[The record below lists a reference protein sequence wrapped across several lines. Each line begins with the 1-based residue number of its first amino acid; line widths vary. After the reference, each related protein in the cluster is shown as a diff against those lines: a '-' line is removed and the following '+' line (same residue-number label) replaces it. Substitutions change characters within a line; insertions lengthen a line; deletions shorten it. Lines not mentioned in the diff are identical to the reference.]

1 MRIMQEARKN
11 APLDT
16 GVPSI
21 EQAVVDSV
29 FPLTRP
35 DWDFN
40 LAEGKEHMKVYYQTP
55 LAGA

>member
-1 MRIMQEARKN
+1 MQEARKN

-40 LAEGKEHMKVYYQTP
+40 LAEGKEHMKVYCQTP